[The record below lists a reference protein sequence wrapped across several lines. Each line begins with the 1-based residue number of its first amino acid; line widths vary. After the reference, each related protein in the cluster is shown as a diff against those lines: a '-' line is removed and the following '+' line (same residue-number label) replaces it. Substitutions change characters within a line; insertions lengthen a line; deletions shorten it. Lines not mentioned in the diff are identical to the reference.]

1 MGTDTECQHGEN
13 MATQGLAKLGIQH
26 AELWHHGS
34 IIALHDVLWIDA
46 SQGTDM
52 ECQCGDNMANQCLGI
67 QQLQSCDSDV
77 AQHPCLMCSGLIL
90 LMGTDTECQRENMMA
105 TEPLP

>member
-1 MGTDTECQHGEN
+1 M
-13 MATQGLAKLGIQH
+13 
-26 AELWHHGS
+26 
-34 IIALHDVLWIDA
+34 LWIDA

-90 LMGTDTECQRENMMA
+90 LMGTDTDCQRENMMA

>member
-1 MGTDTECQHGEN
+1 
-13 MATQGLAKLGIQH
+13 
-26 AELWHHGS
+26 
-34 IIALHDVLWIDA
+34 
-46 SQGTDM
+46 M

-77 AQHPCLMCSGLIL
+77 AQHPCLMCFGLIL

-105 TEPLP
+105 TEPLPYAQGI

>member
-1 MGTDTECQHGEN
+1 MCS
-13 MATQGLAKLGIQH
+13 GLMLPRALIWNAKL
-26 AELWHHGS
+26 
-34 IIALHDVLWIDA
+34 
-46 SQGTDM
+46 
-52 ECQCGDNMANQCLGI
+52 CGDNMANQCLGI